1 MNMVQDLRK
10 RMEAK
15 IEEIKEMFAKD
26 LQQLKNKEAEMNNTL
41 EGIHNRITEAE
52 AQINDLEDRMVE
64 IIAIE
69 QNIEERMK
77 RNVGSLRDLWYIK
90 CMNIRI
96 IGVPEGEERDKWPEK
111 IFEKII
117 AENFPNKGKETVN
130 QV

>member
-1 MNMVQDLRK
+1 
-10 RMEAK
+10 MEAK

-77 RNVGSLRDLWYIK
+77 RKKLMSQTKGQDETPGKQLIK
-90 CMNIRI
+90 WR
-96 IGVPEGEERDKWPEK
+96 
-111 IFEKII
+111 
-117 AENFPNKGKETVN
+117 
-130 QV
+130 